1 MVGMAVFTSER
12 EYVNTLTPRSVLPEG
27 FRVST
32 TRLTF
37 VARERPGEQ
46 PYAMNLAL
54 LLADEPT
61 QVFAGAFTSNRVTGA
76 PVQIARARMERET
89 IQAVL
94 VNNKVANVCAPTGK
108 QDALG
113 LTEKLARRLA
123 LDAED
128 CLSASTGVIGWSLP
142 VSEMTAALPELTAGL
157 HDGPCVDVARAI
169 MTTDSFPKVRHAEV
183 GAGRIVA
190 VAKGAGMVEP
200 NLGTMLV
207 FILTDVTISREELR
221 RALAEAVEDS
231 FNSISIDGDQ
241 STSDM
246 VLAMSSNRKPP
257 ADRETFR
264 SGLERVCRE
273 LAADIVRNGEGAGH
287 VIRVMV
293 EGAPGADDAKAVA
306 KAVVN
311 SPLVKAAVYGNDPNV
326 GRIVS
331 AVGDYAGNNGL
342 PLDVERM
349 RVRVGN
355 EIVFEAG
362 AFALDREKESR
373 LSEYLSGASMDPG
386 AAGFPRHELEVA
398 ITISLDSGAGSAQ
411 VLGSDLSCE
420 YVRENADYRT

>member
-1 MVGMAVFTSER
+1 MGGMAVFTSER
-12 EYVNTLTPRSVLPEG
+12 EYVNTLTSRSVLPEG

-37 VARERPGEQ
+37 VARERPSEE
-46 PYAMNLAL
+46 PFAMNLAL

-76 PVQIARARMERET
+76 PVEIARARMERET
-89 IQAVL
+89 MQAVL
-94 VNNKVANVCAPTGK
+94 VNNKIANVCAPTGK

-113 LTEKLARRLA
+113 LTEELARRLA
-123 LDAED
+123 LDPED
-128 CLSASTGVIGWSLP
+128 CVPASTGVIGWSLP
-142 VSEMTAALPELTAGL
+142 LPEMKAALPKLAAGL
-157 HDGPCVDVARAI
+157 HDGACVDVAQAI

-183 GAGRIVA
+183 GGGRIVA

-221 RALAEAVEDS
+221 AALVGVVEGS

-241 STSDM
+241 STSDT

-257 ADRETFR
+257 ANRDTFR
-264 SGLERVCRE
+264 AGLDRVCRE
-273 LAADIVRNGEGAGH
+273 LAADIVRNGEGTGH
-287 VIRVMV
+287 VIRVNV
-293 EGAPGADDAKAVA
+293 DGAPSGADAKALA

-349 RVRVGN
+349 RVRVG
-355 EIVFEAG
+355 EETVFEAG
-362 AFALDREKESR
+362 AFALDREKENR
-373 LSEYLSGASMDPG
+373 LSEYLSAASTDP
-386 AAGFPRHELEVA
+386 AAVGYPQHEREVA
-398 ITISLDSGAGSAQ
+398 IVISLESGAGSAQ
-411 VLGSDLSCE
+411 VLGSDLSYE